1 MIWFLLYVV
10 LSFPAV
16 WVMGKL
22 DSPLVSDPEWRF
34 TTAMFW
40 PVFLFLTLL
49 LQLGPMWNSIYLF
62 IFPGDKENEKG

>member
-1 MIWFLLYVV
+1 MIWILLYVV

-16 WVMGKL
+16 WAVGKL
-22 DSPLVSDPEWRF
+22 EKELTYDPEWRF
-34 TTAMFW
+34 ITGMFW

-49 LQLGPMWNSIYLF
+49 LQVGPTWNSIFLF